1 MIDILN
7 KTKTNIQIKLAR
19 QAGEAVLKK
28 YKKSQADVSVVFIGD
43 TLMRKMNKAWRKKDK
58 ITDVLSFRSEDSIG
72 PNDNSLGEI
81 FIDYAQIKRQA
92 LKMKHSVKYELV
104 FIVVHG
110 FLHLLGYDDKTELES
125 KKMLK
130 LGEDIIVKYK
140 LI

>member
-7 KTKTNIQIKLAR
+7 KTKTNIQTALVR
-19 QAGEAVLKK
+19 RAGELVLKK
-28 YKKSQADVSVVFIGD
+28 YKKSQADVSIVFIGD
-43 TLMRKMNKAWRKKDK
+43 SLMRKMNRAWRKKDK
-58 ITDVLSFRSEDSIG
+58 VTDVLSFRSEDSIG
-72 PNDNSLGEI
+72 PSDNSLGEI

-92 LKMKHSVKYELV
+92 LKMKHSIKYELV

-110 FLHLLGYDDKTELES
+110 FLHLLGYDDKTESES

-130 LGEDIIVKYK
+130 LGEDIIAKYK

>member
-1 MIDILN
+1 MIDVLN
-7 KTKTNIQIKLAR
+7 KTKTSIQINLTR

-58 ITDVLSFRSEDSIG
+58 VTDVLSFRSEDSIG
-72 PNDNSLGEI
+72 PNDNSMGEI